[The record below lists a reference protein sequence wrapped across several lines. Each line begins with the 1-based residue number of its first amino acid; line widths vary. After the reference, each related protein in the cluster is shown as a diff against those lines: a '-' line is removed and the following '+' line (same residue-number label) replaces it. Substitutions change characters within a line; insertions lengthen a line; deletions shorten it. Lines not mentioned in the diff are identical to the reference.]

1 MGYRLKFE
9 SQARRQF
16 KRLSPRLK
24 REFLAEI
31 ELLLDDPR
39 PPYAKPL
46 GREWTGAYRIQI
58 DGWRLIYEVDEGD
71 QAIIVIR
78 IAQRSADTYL

>member
-31 ELLLDDPR
+31 ELLLDDPH
-39 PPYAKPL
+39 PPYAKPF

-58 DGWRLIYEVDEGD
+58 DGWRLIYEINEAG
-71 QAIIVIR
+71 QAIVVIR
-78 IAQRSADTYL
+78 IAQRSANTYL